1 MQGRSHSTQQD
12 TAPGLS
18 QDTQPQPL
26 TAAAWA
32 GSALTEP
39 QGSWGGRDPEGTLR
53 GPSATPATLRDI
65 ADGSKHCPTR
75 P

>member
-39 QGSWGGRDPEGTLR
+39 QGSWGGRDPEGTLK
-53 GPSATPATLRDI
+53 GP
-65 ADGSKHCPTR
+65 
-75 P
+75 